1 MGIRRRN
8 IFRLGNFSVLLVNL
22 ERVIYIYVCFY
33 FFFRYNKY
41 MYFNDKLFKKINWN
55 LKLYNIVLDS
65 NVNLNSNCILLGI

>member
-33 FFFRYNKY
+33 LFFRYYKY
-41 MYFNDKLFKKINWN
+41 MYFNDKLLSIFKKIIWN

-65 NVNLNSNCILLGI
+65 NVK

>member
-33 FFFRYNKY
+33 LFFRYYKY
-41 MYFNDKLFKKINWN
+41 MYFNDKLLLIFKKIIWN

-65 NVNLNSNCILLGI
+65 NVK